1 MCLLPGLLDIDNA
14 KYNVNG
20 GSIAIGHPF
29 GMTGSRM
36 VGRVLRELKRTGGR
50 YGVVTMCVAGARALP
65 VGRGLL
71 KPVRTQTKKAPLAP
85 FLLVFIGYADESE
98 MAGSCLVS
106 GIRSFTAWPV
116 SAKPSRHPLG
126 CGTRL

>member
-1 MCLLPGLLDIDNA
+1 MRHSYRIDNA

-50 YGVVTMCVAGARALP
+50 YGVVTMGVAGGQGAA
-65 VGRGLL
+65 GL
-71 KPVRTQTKKAPLAP
+71 VEA
-85 FLLVFIGYADESE
+85 
-98 MAGSCLVS
+98 C
-106 GIRSFTAWPV
+106 
-116 SAKPSRHPLG
+116 
-126 CGTRL
+126 